1 MRVSAVPAS
10 VPYIQVMGETTATQL
25 CRIETEASLSY
36 EEVLLRT
43 CSILDS
49 EGIIPDA
56 MSHMHAY
63 RLCDADGVSLES
75 QMFMRPGETVHLH
88 SCKGEEDTDRRQARR
103 KADVGEEISTNC
115 FVMYGEDII
124 LELPARYI
132 GVSALAIRDWA
143 CEMLGLVALKHYAFR
158 NDDGHYVLQEHA
170 VGRPVSPMRS
180 TEPAALPVSDYVASL
195 KPTPMLLSDDVW
207 SVPPA
212 GGPYVRVRRTE
223 ADETIVWPIQCGPMG
238 ISDQQLR
245 QHLSD
250 QLCIDAST
258 FVLNM
263 EHFPMTKPWWSPGDL
278 AVFVEKK

>member
-1 MRVSAVPAS
+1 MPAS
-10 VPYIQVMGETTATQL
+10 VPYIQVMGETSATQL
-25 CRIETEASLSY
+25 CRIESDTTLAY

-43 CSILDS
+43 CSILDAD
-49 EGIIPDA
+49 GTIPDA

-63 RLCDADGVSLES
+63 RLCDASGVSLES
-75 QMFMRPGETVHLH
+75 QLYIRPGETVHLH
-88 SCKGEEDTDRRQARR
+88 SRKGEADDPTDRRQARR
-103 KADVGEEISTNC
+103 KVDVEEEAVATNC

-124 LELPARYI
+124 LELPARCI
-132 GVSALAIRDWA
+132 GMSALAIRDWA

-180 TEPAALPVSDYVASL
+180 TSPAPAYDGDALEL
-195 KPTPMLLSDDVW
+195 TPTPMLLSDDVW

-223 ADETIVWPIQCGPMG
+223 ADETVVWPVPCGPMG

-245 QHLSD
+245 QHLSE
-250 QLCIDAST
+250 QLCIDASS
-258 FVLNM
+258 FILHM
-263 EHFPMTKPWWSPGDL
+263 EYFPMTKPWWSPGDL
-278 AVFVEKK
+278 AMFVNKP